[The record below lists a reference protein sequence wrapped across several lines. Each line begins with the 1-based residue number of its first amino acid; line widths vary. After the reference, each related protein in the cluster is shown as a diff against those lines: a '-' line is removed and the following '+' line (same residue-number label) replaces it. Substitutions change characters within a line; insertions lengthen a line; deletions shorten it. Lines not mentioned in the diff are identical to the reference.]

1 MDQEHGIYIPKARAF
16 AISGHQVHEE
26 VQLETE
32 LSINIAI
39 PFQCS

>member
-1 MDQEHGIYIPKARAF
+1 MDQENGICIPRARTF

-26 VQLETE
+26 VQLEMG